1 MTMPIQSLKVF
12 NMCALE
18 KNQRIAIREWKKDI
32 IFVATV
38 LATLKSEKTAY
49 QGESFAFIGFLSMII
64 IPTLPPGSAVSLLF
78 CFKLTAHHDLRQKDL
93 HG

>member
-1 MTMPIQSLKVF
+1 MLTQSLKAF

-18 KNQRIAIREWKKDI
+18 KKIRMAIREYKKDI
-32 IFVATV
+32 IFVSTV